1 MQQKCDWGVIE
12 CLEVWGGEANMAKN
26 FEKNSAKKEREVG
39 ASNLVNFFG
48 AKSENGLRPSL
59 KGGFFPWNFFYKNSP
74 QR

>member
-1 MQQKCDWGVIE
+1 VFGG
-12 CLEVWGGEANMAKN
+12 LGGEANMAKN